1 LLREFDKRSGTK
13 DGLFGTDAASS
24 TGRACC
30 FSKGGQPQSSS
41 GAAAALEALLGRTKA
56 GRPHVLNAMSGVA
69 AVAAF
74 SC

>member
-30 FSKGGQPQSSS
+30 FSKGVQPQSSS
-41 GAAAALEALLGRTKA
+41 GAAVALEALMGRTKA
-56 GRPHVLNAMSGVA
+56 GRPHALGEISGVA
-69 AVAAF
+69 AVADF